1 MSAERIL
8 VAHPAADLYGS
19 DLQLVEA
26 VRALRA
32 AGAAVR
38 VVLPEAGP
46 LHERLRR
53 AGAGAAALGPLG
65 RGGTQDGPSGGYRGR
80 GQGSSINKN
89 AGG

>member
-8 VAHPAADLYGS
+8 IAHPAADLYGS

-46 LHERLRR
+46 LHGRLT
-53 AGAGAAALGPLG
+53 A
-65 RGGTQDGPSGGYRGR
+65 YRTR
-80 GQGSSINKN
+80 Q
-89 AGG
+89 